1 MFDVEFHIAHELD
14 NSANNFF
21 YKPVSLKTN
30 LLRVKILDAVCLKSD
45 RRYIFYLNIDGV
57 NFALIG
63 RPLRRLSDNEWLF
76 LIEDSRIELRRYP
89 RLNTEHL
96 DIKVQVDNLI
106 GKLADIS
113 LGGCRVVFNNPISGL
128 IDHQTASRK
137 RLTFYLP
144 DYSHVD
150 VWARVV
156 AVNPPKRS
164 ISFAFL
170 GPHERVLKLYQYI
183 TDLLKRE
190 RAEGAH

>member
-1 MFDVEFHIAHELD
+1 MD

-21 YKPVSLKTN
+21 YKPISLKTN
-30 LLRVKILDAVCLKSD
+30 LLRLKILDAVCLKLNK
-45 RRYIFYLNIDGV
+45 RYIFYLNIDGV

-63 RPLRRLSDNEWLF
+63 RPLKRLGDNEWLF

-96 DIKVQVDNLI
+96 GIKVQVDNLF

-113 LGGCRVVFNNPISGL
+113 LGGCRVVFDNPISGL
-128 IDHQTASRK
+128 IDHTNVSRK
-137 RLTFYLP
+137 RLTFYPP
-144 DYSHVD
+144 DTPPIS

-170 GPHERVLKLYQYI
+170 GPQETVLKLYQHI
-183 TDLLKRE
+183 TELLKKE
-190 RAEGAH
+190 RSEGAH